1 MLFYLWTYGVA
12 SEQLGHAIFWNPRFV
27 YKISKKCYLQNKS
40 TLSAEF
46 AKKRLYIFLDSCL
59 ETLCLHSA
67 ACWNFSGSG
76 KLGIVVEFHPGA
88 FATNKATPPS
98 SNCVNL
104 FSCNL
109 SNFHHLWALG
119 GNIDGGKMCSNLL
132 YIPHSQRYRIGFAQ
146 LHIYGH
152 FNSNKVVTN
161 KLNKNLFLI
170 NGMQKNIIHHREN
183 LTR

>member
-1 MLFYLWTYGVA
+1 MQFFGILDLSIKYQKNATFRTSLAY
-12 SEQLGHAIFWNPRFV
+12 QLSLQKKKAIH
-27 YKISKKCYLQNKS
+27 
-40 TLSAEF
+40 
-46 AKKRLYIFLDSCL
+46 FLDSCL

-109 SNFHHLWALG
+109 SNFHHVWALG
-119 GNIDGGKMCSNLL
+119 GNIDGGKMCSNHL

-152 FNSNKVVTN
+152 FNSNKGVTN

-170 NGMQKNIIHHREN
+170 NGMQKNIKHHREN